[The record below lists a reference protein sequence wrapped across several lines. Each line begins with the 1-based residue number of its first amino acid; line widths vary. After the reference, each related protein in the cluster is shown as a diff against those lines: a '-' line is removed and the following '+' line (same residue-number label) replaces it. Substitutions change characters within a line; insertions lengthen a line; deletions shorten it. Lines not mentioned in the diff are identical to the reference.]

1 MRLFLDPKP
10 ILFNFIISSRLLP
23 TRSDPLNLLNSL
35 RLPSSH
41 YSSNSTSKSPSP
53 PPMAAIPKP
62 SITTVDNEE
71 GIARRFW
78 IKFRKESI
86 FAMYTPFVV
95 CLASGNLKLD
105 SFRHYIAQ
113 DVHFLRAFAQ
123 A

>member
-1 MRLFLDPKP
+1 
-10 ILFNFIISSRLLP
+10 
-23 TRSDPLNLLNSL
+23 
-35 RLPSSH
+35 
-41 YSSNSTSKSPSP
+41 
-53 PPMAAIPKP
+53 MAAIPKP

-123 A
+123 AWVIYLFIFHI